1 MTKEQDKALAMDLCR
16 IIKPL
21 AHEIISA
28 IGDNRVLICI
38 QPHAGI
44 CADINGSKYL
54 VSWTD
59 TYEKSET
66 NN

>member
-1 MTKEQDKALAMDLCR
+1 MTKEQEKALAMDLCR
-16 IIKPL
+16 IIKHL
-21 AHEIISA
+21 SHEIISA

-54 VSWTD
+54 VNWTD